1 MEASQI
7 ADLLRAIAEVV
18 ESDPKLAKAVE
29 KCLTNSLNAQ
39 KSKKLSEATPKQSDA
54 SKTLENG
61 DILLTECRQILREQ
75 GEEQL
80 KLYLTELGEQVRELL
95 KHGQLDPKR
104 SMRRRKDLNSIIEHI
119 IQKLQA
125 QDKSGKLL
133 AASISKI

>member
-7 ADLLRAIAEVV
+7 ANLLRAIAELV
-18 ESDPKLAKAVE
+18 ESDPQVAKAVE
-29 KCLTNSLNAQ
+29 KCLANSLNAH
-39 KSKKLSEATPKQSDA
+39 KSKDSSEIKQKQPNP

-61 DILLTECRQILREQ
+61 DVILAECRQILREH

-80 KLYLTELGEQVRELL
+80 RLYLTELGEKVRELL
-95 KHGQLDPKR
+95 KHGQLDPNR
-104 SMRRRKDLNSIIEHI
+104 SIRRRKDLGNIIEHI

-133 AASISKI
+133 AASISKT

>member
-61 DILLTECRQILREQ
+61 DLILSECRQILREQ
-75 GEEQL
+75 SEEQL
-80 KLYLTELGEQVRELL
+80 RFYLTELGEQVRELL

-104 SMRRRKDLNSIIEHI
+104 SMRRRKDLNIIIEHI

>member
-18 ESDPKLAKAVE
+18 EADPKLAKAVE

-39 KSKKLSEATPKQSDA
+39 KSKDSSDVIPKQSNA

-61 DILLTECRQILREQ
+61 DIILTECRQVLREQ

-80 KLYLTELGEQVRELL
+80 RFYLTELGEQVRELL

-133 AASISKI
+133 AVSISKI

>member
-29 KCLTNSLNAQ
+29 KCLSNSLNPQ
-39 KSKKLSEATPKQSDA
+39 KSKGSSEATPKQSNA

-61 DILLTECRQILREQ
+61 DIILTECRQILREH

-80 KLYLTELGEQVRELL
+80 RFYLTELGEQVRELL

-119 IQKLQA
+119 IQKLQD
-125 QDKSGKLL
+125 QDQSGKLL
-133 AASISKI
+133 AATISRT

>member
-1 MEASQI
+1 M
-7 ADLLRAIAEVV
+7 
-18 ESDPKLAKAVE
+18 
-29 KCLTNSLNAQ
+29 
-39 KSKKLSEATPKQSDA
+39 SEATPKQSDT

-61 DILLTECRQILREQ
+61 DLILTECRQILREQ

-80 KLYLTELGEQVRELL
+80 RLYLTELREQVRELL

-104 SMRRRKDLNSIIEHI
+104 SMRRRKNLNSIIEHI

>member
-61 DILLTECRQILREQ
+61 DLILTECRQILREQ

-80 KLYLTELGEQVRELL
+80 RFYLTELGEQVRELL

-104 SMRRRKDLNSIIEHI
+104 SMRRRKDLNSIIEDI

-133 AASISKI
+133 AASISKM

>member
-7 ADLLRAIAEVV
+7 AKLLRAIAEVI
-18 ESDPKLAKAVE
+18 ESEPKFAKAVE
-29 KCLTNSLNAQ
+29 KCLTNSLNSQ
-39 KSKKLSEATPKQSDA
+39 RSKDSSEATPKESDT

-61 DILLTECRQILREQ
+61 DIILNECRQVLREE
-75 GEEQL
+75 GEEKL
-80 KLYLTELGEQVRELL
+80 RLYLTKLGEQVRELL

-104 SMRRRKDLNSIIEHI
+104 SIRRRKDLNSIIEHI

-133 AASISKI
+133 AASISKT

>member
-39 KSKKLSEATPKQSDA
+39 KSKKLSEAIPKQSDI

-61 DILLTECRQILREQ
+61 DLILTECRQILREQ

-80 KLYLTELGEQVRELL
+80 RFYLTELGEQVRELL

-104 SMRRRKDLNSIIEHI
+104 SMRRRKDLNIIIEHI

>member
-7 ADLLRAIAEVV
+7 ADLLRAIAEVI
-18 ESDPKLAKAVE
+18 ESDSKFAKAVE

-61 DILLTECRQILREQ
+61 DLILTKCRQTLREQ

-80 KLYLTELGEQVRELL
+80 RFYLTELGEQVRELL

>member
-29 KCLTNSLNAQ
+29 KCLINSLNAD
-39 KSKKLSEATPKQSDA
+39 KSKNLSEATPKQSDT

-61 DILLTECRQILREQ
+61 DLILTECRQILREQ

-80 KLYLTELGEQVRELL
+80 RLYLTELREQVRELL

-104 SMRRRKDLNSIIEHI
+104 SMRRRKDLNSLIEHI

>member
-1 MEASQI
+1 MEAPQI
-7 ADLLRAIAEVV
+7 ADLLRAIAEII
-18 ESDPKLAKAVE
+18 ESDSKFAKAVE
-29 KCLTNSLNAQ
+29 KCLANSLNAQ
-39 KSKKLSEATPKQSDA
+39 KSKKLSEVTPKQSDA

-61 DILLTECRQILREQ
+61 DIILTECRQVLREQ

-80 KLYLTELGEQVRELL
+80 RFYLTELGEQVRELL

>member
-29 KCLTNSLNAQ
+29 KCLINSLNAD
-39 KSKKLSEATPKQSDA
+39 KSKNLSEATPKQSDT

-61 DILLTECRQILREQ
+61 DLILTECRQILREQ

-80 KLYLTELGEQVRELL
+80 RLYLTELREQVRELL

-104 SMRRRKDLNSIIEHI
+104 SMRRRKDLNIIIEHI

>member
-1 MEASQI
+1 MESSQI
-7 ADLLRAIAEVV
+7 ANLLRAIAEVI

-29 KCLTNSLNAQ
+29 KCLNNSLNAQ
-39 KSKKLSEATPKQSDA
+39 KSQDSSEAIPKQLDA
-54 SKTLENG
+54 NKTLDNG
-61 DILLTECRQILREQ
+61 DIILTECRQILREQ
-75 GEEQL
+75 GEDKL
-80 KLYLTELGEQVRELL
+80 KFYLTELGEKVRELL

-133 AASISKI
+133 AASISKT

>member
-18 ESDPKLAKAVE
+18 ESDPKFAKAVE
-29 KCLTNSLNAQ
+29 KSLTNSLNAQ
-39 KSKKLSEATPKQSDA
+39 KSKNLSEATPKQSDA

-61 DILLTECRQILREQ
+61 DIILTECRQILREQ

-80 KLYLTELGEQVRELL
+80 RFYLTELGEKVRELL

>member
-18 ESDPKLAKAVE
+18 ESDPKLVKAVE

-39 KSKKLSEATPKQSDA
+39 KSKNLSEATPKQSDA

-61 DILLTECRQILREQ
+61 DIIVTECRQILREQ

-80 KLYLTELGEQVRELL
+80 RFYLTELGEKVRELL

>member
-7 ADLLRAIAEVV
+7 ADLLRAIAEVL

-39 KSKKLSEATPKQSDA
+39 KSKDLSEATPKQSDA

-61 DILLTECRQILREQ
+61 DQILTECRQILREQ

-80 KLYLTELGEQVRELL
+80 RFYLTELGEQVRKLL

>member
-1 MEASQI
+1 MDTSKI
-7 ADLLRAIAEVV
+7 TNLLRAIAEVV
-18 ESDPKLAKAVE
+18 ESDPKLAKAIE

-39 KSKKLSEATPKQSDA
+39 KSKKLSEATLKQSDA

-61 DILLTECRQILREQ
+61 DLILTECRQILREQ
-75 GEEQL
+75 SEEQL
-80 KLYLTELGEQVRELL
+80 RFYLTELGEQVRELL

-104 SMRRRKDLNSIIEHI
+104 SMRRRKDLNIIIEHI

>member
-29 KCLTNSLNAQ
+29 KCLNNSLNSQ
-39 KSKKLSEATPKQSDA
+39 KSKNLSEATPKQSDA

-61 DILLTECRQILREQ
+61 DIILTECRQILRGQ
-75 GEEQL
+75 GEQQL
-80 KLYLTELGEQVRELL
+80 RLYLTELGEQVRELL

-104 SMRRRKDLNSIIEHI
+104 SMRRRKDLNIIIEHI

-125 QDKSGKLL
+125 QDKSDKLL

>member
-61 DILLTECRQILREQ
+61 DLILSECRQILREQ

-80 KLYLTELGEQVRELL
+80 RFYLTELGEQVRELL

-104 SMRRRKDLNSIIEHI
+104 SMRLRKDLNSIIVHI

>member
-1 MEASQI
+1 MEGTQI
-7 ADLLRAIAEVV
+7 ANLLRAIAEVV

-39 KSKKLSEATPKQSDA
+39 KSKDSSDATPKQLDA
-54 SKTLENG
+54 NKTLKNG
-61 DILLTECRQILREQ
+61 DIILTECRQILREQ

-80 KLYLTELGEQVRELL
+80 KLYLTKLGEQVRELL

-133 AASISKI
+133 AASISKT

>member
-7 ADLLRAIAEVV
+7 ANLLRAIAEVV

-29 KCLTNSLNAQ
+29 KCLTNSLNAH
-39 KSKKLSEATPKQSDA
+39 KSKSSSDVTPKQSEA

-61 DILLTECRQILREQ
+61 DLILTECRQILREQ

-80 KLYLTELGEQVRELL
+80 RFYLTELGEKVRELL

-133 AASISKI
+133 AASISRT

>member
-1 MEASQI
+1 MESSKI

-61 DILLTECRQILREQ
+61 DLILTECRQILREQ

-80 KLYLTELGEQVRELL
+80 RFYLTELGEQVRELL

>member
-39 KSKKLSEATPKQSDA
+39 KSKGSSAATPKQSNA

-61 DILLTECRQILREQ
+61 NIILTECRQILREH

-80 KLYLTELGEQVRELL
+80 RFYLTELGEQVRELL

-125 QDKSGKLL
+125 QDQSGKLL
-133 AASISKI
+133 AATISRT

>member
-1 MEASQI
+1 MEVSQI
-7 ADLLRAIAEVV
+7 ADLLRAIAKVV
-18 ESDPKLAKAVE
+18 ESDPKFAKAVE

-39 KSKKLSEATPKQSDA
+39 KSKKLSEATPKQSNA

-61 DILLTECRQILREQ
+61 DIILTECRQILREH

-80 KLYLTELGEQVRELL
+80 RFYLTELGEQVRELL

-133 AASISKI
+133 AATISRT

>member
-1 MEASQI
+1 MEGTQI
-7 ADLLRAIAEVV
+7 ANLLRAIAEVV

-29 KCLTNSLNAQ
+29 KCLSNSLNPQ
-39 KSKKLSEATPKQSDA
+39 KSKGSSEETPKQSNA

-61 DILLTECRQILREQ
+61 DIILTECRQILREQ

-80 KLYLTELGEQVRELL
+80 RFYLTELGEQVRELL

-104 SMRRRKDLNSIIEHI
+104 SMRRRKDLNTIIEHI

-133 AASISKI
+133 AASISKT

>member
-7 ADLLRAIAEVV
+7 ANLLRAIAELV
-18 ESDPKLAKAVE
+18 ESEPQVAKAVE
-29 KCLTNSLNAQ
+29 KCLANSLNAH
-39 KSKKLSEATPKQSDA
+39 KSKDSSDVKQKQPNP

-61 DILLTECRQILREQ
+61 DIILAECRQILREQ

-80 KLYLTELGEQVRELL
+80 RLYLTELGEQVRELL
-95 KHGQLDPKR
+95 KHGQLDPNR
-104 SMRRRKDLNSIIEHI
+104 SIRRRKDLSNIIEHI

-133 AASISKI
+133 AASISKT

>member
-54 SKTLENG
+54 SKTFENG
-61 DILLTECRQILREQ
+61 DLILTECRQILREQ

-80 KLYLTELGEQVRELL
+80 RFYLTELGEQVRELL

-104 SMRRRKDLNSIIEHI
+104 SMRRRKDLNSIIEDI